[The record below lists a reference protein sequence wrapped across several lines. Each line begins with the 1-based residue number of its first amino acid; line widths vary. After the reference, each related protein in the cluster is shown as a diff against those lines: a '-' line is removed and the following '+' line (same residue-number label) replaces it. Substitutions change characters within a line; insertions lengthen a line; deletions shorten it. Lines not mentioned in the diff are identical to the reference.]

1 MRDIIFVLGTQGWEK
16 AVEEDDSMD
25 TINRIV
31 EQFTVPLQGA
41 SANIEVIVPE
51 FVALVQ
57 YAVQF
62 ISVTTLDHR
71 AVWWRIFHAPNAS
84 EWSNALILA
93 NLLFSLPASNAKV
106 ERVFSQISIIK
117 TNKRTLLSN
126 NTLGDLLLLSTD
138 QVPLQDFCPDAAVD
152 LWWRSKSRR
161 PDQRPGD
168 HTDNALQVLAAVL
181 LTLRRMICQWILR
194 TTPMTRSLIV
204 YSD

>member
-1 MRDIIFVLGTQGWEK
+1 MCCEI
-16 AVEEDDSMD
+16 
-25 TINRIV
+25 
-31 EQFTVPLQGA
+31 
-41 SANIEVIVPE
+41 
-51 FVALVQ
+51 LVQ

-62 ISVTTLDHR
+62 ISVSTLDYR

-84 EWSNALILA
+84 EWSNVLILA

-106 ERVFSQISIIK
+106 ERVFSQVSIIK

-161 PDQRPGD
+161 PDQKTRRPYRQCSAGSSSSTPD
-168 HTDNALQVLAAVL
+168 TATDDL
-181 LTLRRMICQWILR
+181 LVDSENDT
-194 TTPMTRSLIV
+194 
-204 YSD
+204 SDSESDRLHDWDK